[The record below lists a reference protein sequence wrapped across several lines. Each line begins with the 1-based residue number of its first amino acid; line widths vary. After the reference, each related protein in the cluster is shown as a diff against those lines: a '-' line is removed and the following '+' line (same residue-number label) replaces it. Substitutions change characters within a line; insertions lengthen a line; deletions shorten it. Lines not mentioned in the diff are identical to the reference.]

1 MRHDLEHLDPPFPG
15 LGEEVEFRLET
26 RAREGLFLYQRDGE
40 VHAKPMSPFP
50 GGLRVRVRVGESPFR
65 YLFRLPEGFFGS
77 HGLEKTLPRYD
88 RFFHLLAGP
97 PLPPSWALG
106 AVFYQIF
113 PDRFRQGRP
122 GLAPKDGAWTLGG
135 RPIRRKA
142 WHEPP
147 GPEGA
152 LEFYGGDLFGV
163 VEALPYLK
171 ALGVEVL
178 YLTPIF
184 QSPSS
189 HRYDTEDY
197 LRVDPHLGGEEA
209 LRALYE
215 ALEAGGMRLVL
226 DGVFNHVGATH
237 PWFRRAL
244 EEPESPERGMFT
256 FYPDGSYA
264 SFWGVKSMP
273 KLDYAS
279 PLTQERFVY
288 APKAPIR
295 HWMRLCHGWRLDVA
309 HSIGEGGTDREN
321 PRWLRALALAAKE
334 AREDALV
341 FGELSYDTIPTLRAH
356 TLDGAMHYAGFAHPV
371 MAWLSGRDH
380 EGRPVDL
387 DAEGLWGVLFDHYA
401 ALPLGLRQSM
411 YTLLSSHDIP
421 RALWR
426 LKGDKDRLRLAY
438 ALLFA
443 FPGSPAIYYGDEVG
457 LSQPNPYGEW
467 RGDPYC
473 RAPFPWDESLWD
485 KGLLAFIQRLVA
497 LKKGLLP
504 LRQGSLLPLKA
515 PKGVLA
521 FRRRHGKEEVW
532 AFFAPEG
539 ARLRLPRGED
549 LLTGEVLEGEVER
562 SFLLFRPAPV
572 S

>member
-1 MRHDLEHLDPPFPG
+1 MNRHDLEHVHPPFPE
-15 LGEEVEFRLET
+15 LGEVVELFLET
-26 RAREGLFLYQRDGE
+26 RAREGVLLYEKDGE
-40 VHAKPMSPFP
+40 LHQEPLTRVP
-50 GGLRVRVRVGESPFR
+50 GGLRARVAVHASPFR
-65 YLFRLPEGFFGS
+65 YAFRLPQGYLGS

-97 PLPPSWALG
+97 LPPPWALG
-106 AVFYQIF
+106 AVYYQIF
-113 PDRFRQGRP
+113 PDRFRRGRP
-122 GLAPKDGAWTLGG
+122 GLAPKEGAWRLGG
-135 RPIRRKA
+135 KPIRTKA

-152 LEFYGGDLFGV
+152 HEFYGGDLWGIL
-163 VEALPYLK
+163 EALPYLE

-189 HRYDTEDY
+189 HRYDTEHY

-209 LRALYE
+209 LQALYA
-215 ALEAGGMRLVL
+215 ALEARGMRLVL

-237 PWFRRAL
+237 PWFQKAL
-244 EEPESPERGMFT
+244 QDPESPERGMFT
-256 FYPDGSYA
+256 FYPDGTYA

-279 PLTQERFVY
+279 PLVQERFVFG
-288 APKAPIR
+288 KEAPIR
-295 HWMRLCHGWRLDVA
+295 RWLRLAHGWRLDVA
-309 HSIGEGGTDREN
+309 HSLGEGGTNRKN
-321 PRWLRALALAAKE
+321 AHWLRALARAAKE
-334 AREDALV
+334 AREEALV
-341 FGELSYDTIPTLRAH
+341 LGELSYDPTPTLRAH

-371 MAWLSGRDH
+371 MEWLSGRDVQ
-380 EGRPVDL
+380 GRAVAL
-387 DAEGLWGVLFDHYA
+387 GAEEAWQALWDHYQ
-401 ALPLGLRQSM
+401 ALPLQLRPAM
-411 YTLLSSHDIP
+411 YTFVSSHDIP

-426 LKGDKDRLRLAY
+426 LRGDEARFKLAY

-457 LSQPNPYGEW
+457 LSQANPHSLW

-473 RAPFPWDESLWD
+473 RAPFPWDEGAWKREILSFV
-485 KGLLAFIQRLVA
+485 KRLVA
-497 LKKGLLP
+497 LKKRHPALRLGGLW
-504 LRQGSLLPLKA
+504 PLKA

-521 FRRRHGKEEVW
+521 FRRRYGGEEVW
-532 AFFAPEG
+532 AFFAPQG
-539 ARLRLPRGED
+539 ARLRLPRGVD
-549 LLTGEVLEGEVER
+549 LLAGEEVGGEVEA
-562 SFLLFRPAPV
+562 SHLLFQPL